1 MRDNGGY
8 ANSRGRGRY
17 AARVASRDDRRLE
30 KGSTKDRARLTTA
43 LAVGALVA
51 IFAVLNLDEVDV
63 NWIVGTWSTPLIV
76 VIVLSLALG
85 AGAGYF
91 VGRRRARRQG

>member
-1 MRDNGGY
+1 
-8 ANSRGRGRY
+8 
-17 AARVASRDDRRLE
+17 VASRDDRRLE